1 MMMVTAQA
9 WLVTAR
15 CAGDCRATSLR
26 LRLASG
32 QVDQPDDDDGGDND
46 DDNVL
51 GAGRHLVSWITVTA
65 HADQPLLQLPPLL
78 DWQVLKSDDNHGKN
92 Y

>member
-1 MMMVTAQA
+1 MMTMLSMMTTMMMTMLSMMMTGKQA

-32 QVDQPDDDDGGDND
+32 QVDQPDDDDDDDGDDDDDND
-46 DDNVL
+46 DD
-51 GAGRHLVSWITVTA
+51 ACQWRDRST
-65 HADQPLLQLPPLL
+65 
-78 DWQVLKSDDNHGKN
+78 SSR
-92 Y
+92 